1 MEFEVREMK
10 RDEWREW
17 SAMRQ
22 ALYDGLDDADAGHE
36 ALKFLSGED
45 RDLKIV
51 LLAVQDTKAIGFAE
65 LSERSIA
72 EGCFAG
78 PVAYLEGWYIKPE
91 FRRIGVGKALID
103 AAIIWAKS
111 NSYPHLAS
119 DAELTNVDSQ
129 NAHIALG
136 FEEVERAVHFKMAL
150 R

>member
-22 ALYDGLDDADAGHE
+22 ALYDGLDDADAERE
-36 ALKFLSGED
+36 AQKFLSGED
-45 RDLKIV
+45 QDLKIV
-51 LLAVQDTKAIGFAE
+51 LLALQDTNVIGFAE

-72 EGCFAG
+72 EGCFDG

-91 FRRIGVGKALID
+91 FRRIGVGKSLID

-150 R
+150 K